1 MFPVTVT
8 TFTLYDC
15 QSIIQLAAAI
25 NLGLTVTGALRRPYL
40 AAFHEAVR
48 HEKRRIGKLKT
59 MTAGFL
65 KFPFTDDRARVADAI
80 VHAAEKEIQRLTGEF
95 KAENDRWSAGDETL
109 FAFAVLASVGSIVA
123 LFVATGPHKVVGIAD
138 AAHLARFNVRHHLA
152 YRAAM
157 TGCAALYLPL
167 AIALGRY
174 AWSRLGIYRFQVKIK
189 REVAAARR
197 EVHSLNG

>member
-25 NLGLTVTGALRRPYL
+25 NLGLTVTGALRKPYL

-48 HEKRRIGKLKT
+48 RAEHRIDTLKT

-65 KFPFTDDRARVADAI
+65 QLPSADDRVRIADAM
-80 VHAAEKEIQRLTGEF
+80 VYAAEEEVQRLTGEF
-95 KAENDRWSAGDETL
+95 KAKNDRWSAGDETL
-109 FAFAVLASVGSIVA
+109 FAFAVLASVVSIVA
-123 LFVATGPHKVVGIAD
+123 LFVATGPHKVVEIAD
-138 AAHLARFNVRHHLA
+138 AAHLARFNIRHHLA

-174 AWSRLGIYRFQVKIK
+174 AWSRLGIYRFQVRIR
-189 REVAAARR
+189 REVAAAGR
-197 EVHSLNG
+197 EVHSLTG